1 MSQRQRATGTGER
14 DKITHGAVEELV
26 WQELDNE
33 GALWLR
39 LPPLPPLQARRG
51 NGGLLGLDLF
61 CCRDNR
67 RLLRSPGP
75 DAGHPPA
82 SPGPRKGRGEAA
94 HLGGRCPLP
103 TSSPTSS
110 ASFPPFHVVPRR
122 PPRGLPPRAPAAAEQ
137 GPRRA
142 QQPRRTPASLHRR
155 LQRLPLSSS
164 SSSSSSS
171 VVLELTFRID
181 ESVSNTPFVP
191 PPVLQPGLSV
201 EQIEQAS
208 PDFPANFPRES
219 LLFSVKKFRS
229 GRANYDTI

>member
-82 SPGPRKGRGEAA
+82 SPGPRKGQGEAA
-94 HLGGRCPLP
+94 HLSGRCPRRP
-103 TSSPTSS
+103 PRRP
-110 ASFPPFHVVPRR
+110 FPPFHVTSPVVHL
-122 PPRGLPPRAPAAAEQ
+122 GACPPRAPAAAAEQ

-142 QQPRRTPASLHRR
+142 QQPRRELQLHLHRR

-181 ESVSNTPFVP
+181 ESVSNTPFVPP